1 MNIMRYYVIRIQVDF
16 ETPREMPPLPSSGK
30 QWRSVGY
37 FQTFYC
43 TEKSAE
49 KAKQLVRDFYRKNEV
64 NPDDCKFRFE
74 HSVWLRGIT
83 RREQLSMVSHELTEE
98 MFEKRDQSGIW
109 FIGEKEYYVSEADHA
124 ASMNEE
130 MQNKDLDL

>member
-1 MNIMRYYVIRIQVDF
+1 MDIRRYYIIRIQVDF

-30 QWRSVGY
+30 QRRSIGY

-43 TEKSAE
+43 TEKSTE

-64 NPDDCKFRFE
+64 NPDACKFRFE

-98 MFEKRDQSGIW
+98 MFEKRDQIGIW
-109 FIGEKEYYVSEADHA
+109 FIGEKEYYVSEADYA
-124 ASMNEE
+124 ASMYEE

>member
-1 MNIMRYYVIRIQVDF
+1 
-16 ETPREMPPLPSSGK
+16 MPSLPSSGK

-49 KAKQLVRDFYRKNEV
+49 KAKQLVHDFYRKNEV
-64 NPDDCKFRFE
+64 HPDACNFKFE

-83 RREQLSMVSHELTEE
+83 KQEQLSMVTHELTEE
-98 MFEKRDQSGIW
+98 MFEKRDQIGIW
-109 FIGEKEYYVSEADHA
+109 YIGEQEHYVSEADYA
-124 ASMNEE
+124 ASIIE
-130 MQNKDLDL
+130 NKDY

>member
-1 MNIMRYYVIRIQVDF
+1 MIFMRYYVIRIKVDF

-43 TEKSAE
+43 TEKSKE
-49 KAKQLVRDFYRKNEV
+49 ESKQLVRDFYRKHEV
-64 NPDDCKFRFE
+64 NPDVCKFRFE

-83 RREQLSMVSHELTEE
+83 KQEQLSMVTHDLTEE
-98 MFEKRDQSGIW
+98 MFGKRDQIGIW
-109 FIGEKEYYVSEADHA
+109 FIGEKEYYVSEADYA
-124 ASMNEE
+124 ASTCR
-130 MQNKDLDL
+130 NKGVSPRK